1 VSVRTNGFG
10 KDRAASQRTS
20 AIRVVLAI
28 ESSGPGGAERMVLSL
43 AEALKRGGDE
53 PIIATLKSGWMTQR
67 ADAAGIPVWIEPQR
81 PGLDLG
87 WVFRFARRLS
97 RERID
102 VLHTHEFGM
111 NSYGSAAALLSRTP
125 AISTIHGRH
134 WVVDRLR
141 RRVAYRLLRAL
152 GVPIVAVS
160 RDLAGFLEQRLG
172 LPRKRLE
179 VVHNGIP
186 MQPALRAEDRAAR
199 RAALRSEIGI
209 PPKLPLLIAVGNLY
223 PVKDHATLLH
233 ALSRLPDPWLAIAGR
248 GGEEE
253 NLRRLAS
260 ELGIAERVHLLGLR
274 DDIPTLLA
282 AGDVFVQPS
291 RSEGLPLAVLEAMAQ
306 QIPIVATDVG
316 GVGEVVEDGK
326 TGYLVP
332 SADPAALAVAVS
344 RILDSPDRGA
354 ALAAAADARVRE
366 EFSAE
371 RMLSRYRELY
381 STKCRAR
388 VGGGTRDCDRA
399 QR

>member
-1 VSVRTNGFG
+1 M
-10 KDRAASQRTS
+10 S
-20 AIRVVLAI
+20 AIRVALAI

-67 ADAAGIPVWIEPQR
+67 AETAGFPVWIEPQL
-81 PGLDLG
+81 PGLDPG
-87 WVFRFARRLS
+87 WVLRFARRLS

-111 NSYGSAAALLSRTP
+111 NSYGGAAALISRTP

-172 LPRKRLE
+172 LPRGRLE
-179 VVHNGIP
+179 VVHNGIA
-186 MQPALRAEDRAAR
+186 MQPALRAEERTAR

-223 PVKDHATLLH
+223 PVKDHATLLQ
-233 ALSRLPDPWLAIAGR
+233 ALSRLADPWLAIAGR

-253 NLRRLAS
+253 NLRRLAR

-274 DDIPTLLA
+274 DDIPSLLA

-316 GVGEVVEDGK
+316 GVGEAIRDGE
-326 TGYLVP
+326 TGTLVR
-332 SADPAALAVAVS
+332 AGDPAALAAAVG

-354 ALAAAADARVRE
+354 ALAAAANARVRE
-366 EFSAE
+366 EFSVE
-371 RMLSRYRELY
+371 QMLSRYRELY
-381 STKCRAR
+381 GRRGRAR
-388 VGGGTRDCDRA
+388 ALGVSRNPD
-399 QR
+399 